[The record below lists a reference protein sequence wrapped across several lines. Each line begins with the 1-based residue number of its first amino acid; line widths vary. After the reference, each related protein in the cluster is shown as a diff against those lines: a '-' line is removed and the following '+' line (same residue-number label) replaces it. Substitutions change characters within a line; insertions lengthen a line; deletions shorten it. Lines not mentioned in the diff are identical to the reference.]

1 MSVIQFK
8 ALLLQMLSASFVSLS
23 IFFLTLVFSIP
34 LGCIV
39 ASLKLSKS
47 KIVSGI
53 TNIYIIIM
61 RGTPLILQLLFF
73 YFVPS
78 FIFNHALNRFVSLII
93 AMSVNYAA
101 YFAEIF
107 RGGYLSIPS
116 GLKEAGK
123 ILGFSKRQVFFCISL
138 PITVKRVLPAFSGE
152 VITLV
157 KDTALASVLG
167 VAELFRVAQTST
179 SRMFSLVPLVIAG
192 VFYFVFNALVSEFFR
207 WMEKKLNYYNF

>member
-1 MSVIQFK
+1 
-8 ALLLQMLSASFVSLS
+8 
-23 IFFLTLVFSIP
+23 
-34 LGCIV
+34 
-39 ASLKLSKS
+39 
-47 KIVSGI
+47 
-53 TNIYIIIM
+53 M

-78 FIFNHALNRFVSLII
+78 FLFKHAINRFVSLII

-116 GLKEAGK
+116 GLKDAAK
-123 ILGFSKRQVFFCISL
+123 ILGFSKRQVFFSISL
-138 PITVKRVLPAFSGE
+138 PITVKRVLPSFSGE

-179 SRMFSLVPLVIAG
+179 SRLFSLTPLVMAG
-192 VFYFVFNALVSEFFR
+192 VFYFIFNALVSEFFR
-207 WMEKKLNYYNF
+207 WTEKKLNYYNF

>member
-1 MSVIQFK
+1 MSASQFQALVI
-8 ALLLQMLSASFVSLS
+8 QMLSASLMSLS
-23 IFFLTLVFSIP
+23 IFFLTLIFSIP
-34 LGCIV
+34 LGCV
-39 ASLKLSKS
+39 VTSLKLSKS
-47 KIVSGI
+47 RIISGI
-53 TNIYIIIM
+53 TNIYIVIM

-78 FIFNHALNRFVSLII
+78 FLFKQAINRFVALII

-116 GLKEAGK
+116 GLKDAAK
-123 ILGFSKRQVFFCISL
+123 ILGFSKRQVFFSISL
-138 PITVKRVLPAFSGE
+138 PITVKRVLPSFSGE
-152 VITLV
+152 VVTLV

-179 SRMFSLVPLVIAG
+179 SRMFSLTPLVMAG
-192 VFYFVFNALVSEFFR
+192 VFYFIFNALVSEFFR
-207 WMEKKLNYYNF
+207 WTEKKLNYYNF

>member
-1 MSVIQFK
+1 MSASQFQALVI
-8 ALLLQMLSASFVSLS
+8 QMLSASLMSLS
-23 IFFLTLVFSIP
+23 IFFLTLIFSIP
-34 LGCIV
+34 LGCV
-39 ASLKLSKS
+39 VTSLKLSKS
-47 KIVSGI
+47 RIISGI
-53 TNIYIIIM
+53 TNIYIVIM

-78 FIFNHALNRFVSLII
+78 FLFKQAINRFVALII

-116 GLKEAGK
+116 GLKDAAK
-123 ILGFSKRQVFFCISL
+123 ILGFSKRQVFFSISL
-138 PITVKRVLPAFSGE
+138 PITVKRVLPSFSGE

-179 SRMFSLVPLVIAG
+179 SRMFSLTPLVMAG
-192 VFYFVFNALVSEFFR
+192 VFYFIFNALVSEFFR
-207 WMEKKLNYYNF
+207 WTEKKLNYYNF

>member
-1 MSVIQFK
+1 MSASQFQALVI
-8 ALLLQMLSASFVSLS
+8 QMLSASLVSMS
-23 IFFLTLVFSIP
+23 IFFLTLIFSIP
-34 LGCIV
+34 LGCV
-39 ASLKLSKS
+39 VTSLKLSKS
-47 KIVSGI
+47 RIISGI
-53 TNIYIIIM
+53 TNIYIVIM

-78 FIFNHALNRFVSLII
+78 FLFKQAINRFVALII

-116 GLKEAGK
+116 GLKEAAK
-123 ILGFSKRQVFFCISL
+123 ILGFSKRQVFFSISL
-138 PITVKRVLPAFSGE
+138 PITVKRVLPSFSGE
-152 VITLV
+152 VVTLV

-179 SRMFSLVPLVIAG
+179 SRMFSLTPLVMAG
-192 VFYFVFNALVSEFFR
+192 VFYFIFNALVSEFFR
-207 WMEKKLNYYNF
+207 WTEKKLNYYNF

>member
-1 MSVIQFK
+1 MSASQFQALVI
-8 ALLLQMLSASFVSLS
+8 QMLSASLVSMS
-23 IFFLTLVFSIP
+23 IFFLTLIFSIP
-34 LGCIV
+34 LGCV
-39 ASLKLSKS
+39 VTSLKLSRS
-47 KIVSGI
+47 KIISGI
-53 TNIYIIIM
+53 TNIYIVIM

-78 FIFNHALNRFVSLII
+78 FLFKQAINRFVALII

-116 GLKEAGK
+116 GLKDAAK
-123 ILGFSKRQVFFCISL
+123 ILGFSKRQVFFSISL
-138 PITVKRVLPAFSGE
+138 PITVKRVLPSFSGE
-152 VITLV
+152 VVTLV

-179 SRMFSLVPLVIAG
+179 SRMFSLTPLVMAG
-192 VFYFVFNALVSEFFR
+192 VFYFIFNALVSEFFR
-207 WMEKKLNYYNF
+207 WTEKKLNYYNF

>member
-1 MSVIQFK
+1 MNGVS
-8 ALLLQMLSASFVSLS
+8 ALLLQMLSASGMSIS
-23 IFFLTLVFSIP
+23 IFFLTLIFSIP
-34 LGCIV
+34 LGCVV
-39 ASLKLSKS
+39 ASLKLSRS
-47 KIVSGI
+47 RIISTI
-53 TNIYIIIM
+53 TNVYIMIM

-78 FIFNHALNRFVSLII
+78 FIFKHPLNRFVALII

-107 RGGYLSIPS
+107 RGGYLSIPL

-123 ILGFSKRQVFFCISL
+123 VLGLSKTQVFFNISL
-138 PITVKRVLPAFSGE
+138 PITVKRVLPSFSGE

-167 VAELFRVAQTST
+167 VQELFRVAQTST
-179 SRMFSLVPLVIAG
+179 SRMFSLYPLIIAG
-192 VFYFVFNALVSEFFR
+192 VFYFVFNGVVSEFFR
-207 WMEKKLNYYNF
+207 WAEKKLNYYNF

>member
-1 MSVIQFK
+1 MSASQFQALVI
-8 ALLLQMLSASFVSLS
+8 QMLSASLMSLS
-23 IFFLTLVFSIP
+23 IFFLTLIFSIP
-34 LGCIV
+34 LGCV
-39 ASLKLSKS
+39 VTSLKLSKS
-47 KIVSGI
+47 RIISGI
-53 TNIYIIIM
+53 TNIYIVIM

-78 FIFNHALNRFVSLII
+78 FLVKHAINRFVSLII

-116 GLKEAGK
+116 GLKDAAK
-123 ILGFSKRQVFFCISL
+123 ILGFSKRQVFFSISL
-138 PITVKRVLPAFSGE
+138 PITVKRVLPSFSGE

-179 SRMFSLVPLVIAG
+179 SRMFSLTPLVMAG
-192 VFYFVFNALVSEFFR
+192 VFYFIFNALVSEFFR
-207 WMEKKLNYYNF
+207 WTEKKLNYYNF

>member
-1 MSVIQFK
+1 
-8 ALLLQMLSASFVSLS
+8 MLGGTTVSLS
-23 IFFLTLVFSIP
+23 IFFLTLLFSIP
-34 LGCIV
+34 LGVGV
-39 ASLKLSKS
+39 AACKLSRNKLL
-47 KIVSGI
+47 SGI
-53 TNIYIIIM
+53 TNIYIMIM

-78 FIFNHALNRFVSLII
+78 LIFGIKVDRFASLMF

-107 RGGYLSIPS
+107 RGGYLSIPV

-123 ILGFSKRQVFFCISL
+123 VLGMSKKDFFVYVSL
-138 PITVKRVLPAFSGE
+138 PLTVKRVLPAFAGE

-179 SRMFSLVPLVIAG
+179 SRIFSPLPLLIAG
-192 VFYFVFNALVSEFFR
+192 IFYFVLNAVVSKTFEIC
-207 WMEKKLNYYNF
+207 EKKLDYYHF

>member
-1 MSVIQFK
+1 
-8 ALLLQMLSASFVSLS
+8 
-23 IFFLTLVFSIP
+23 
-34 LGCIV
+34 
-39 ASLKLSKS
+39 
-47 KIVSGI
+47 
-53 TNIYIIIM
+53 M

-78 FIFNHALNRFVSLII
+78 FIFKHPLNRFVALII

-107 RGGYLSIPS
+107 RGGYLSIPL

-123 ILGFSKRQVFFCISL
+123 ILGFSKTQVFFHISL
-138 PITVKRVLPAFSGE
+138 PITVKRVLPSFSGE

-167 VAELFRVAQTST
+167 VQELFRVAQTST
-179 SRMFSLVPLVIAG
+179 SRMFSLYPLIIAG
-192 VFYFVFNALVSEFFR
+192 VFYFVFNGVVSEFFR

>member
-1 MSVIQFK
+1 MSASQFQALVI
-8 ALLLQMLSASFVSLS
+8 QMLSASLVSMS
-23 IFFLTLVFSIP
+23 IFFLTLIFSIP
-34 LGCIV
+34 LGCV
-39 ASLKLSKS
+39 VTSLKLSRS
-47 KIVSGI
+47 KIISGI

-78 FIFNHALNRFVSLII
+78 FLFKHAINRFVSLII

-116 GLKEAGK
+116 GLKEAAK
-123 ILGFSKRQVFFCISL
+123 ILGFSKRQVLFNISR
-138 PITVKRVLPAFSGE
+138 PITVKRVLPSFAGE
-152 VITLV
+152 VVTLV

-179 SRMFSLVPLVIAG
+179 SRMFSLTPLVMAG
-192 VFYFVFNALVSEFFR
+192 VFYFIFNALVSEFFR
-207 WMEKKLNYYNF
+207 WTEKKLNYYNF